1 MQKLKNLLRDIVAL
15 VKKFLKDLK
24 VKLLK

>member
-24 VKLLK
+24 VRLLK